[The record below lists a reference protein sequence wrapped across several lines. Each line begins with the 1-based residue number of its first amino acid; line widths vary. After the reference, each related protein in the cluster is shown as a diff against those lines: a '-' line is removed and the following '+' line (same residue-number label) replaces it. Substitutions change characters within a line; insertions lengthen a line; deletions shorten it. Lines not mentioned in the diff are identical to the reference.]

1 LDKNATQMMKLTYIL
16 QNKDGRGRRV
26 PRGESWQWVHA
37 VQDLEQLTPILEWLT
52 KRVHV
57 DQLELM
63 NVYLDHVEI
72 TSPHYAGL
80 VLEAMFHIRYSKI
93 TAPHRVIDM
102 SELTAAATQP
112 SLQALRLVYRQ
123 SSSTAQ
129 YLS

>member
-1 LDKNATQMMKLTYIL
+1 MMKLTYIL

-63 NVYLDHVEI
+63 NVYLNHVEI

-80 VLEAMFHIRYSKI
+80 EFEAVSHIRYSKI
-93 TAPHRVIDM
+93 AAPHRVIDM

-129 YLS
+129 SVS

>member
-1 LDKNATQMMKLTYIL
+1 
-16 QNKDGRGRRV
+16 V
-26 PRGESWQWVHA
+26 

-57 DQLELM
+57 DELELM

-72 TSPHYAGL
+72 TSPQYAGL
-80 VLEAMFHIRYSKI
+80 VFEAMSHVRYSKI

-102 SELTAAATQP
+102 SELTTASTQQ

-123 SSSTAQ
+123 SSRSA
-129 YLS
+129 LSVS